1 MQQFHLNFVDILHKD
16 KFYQNIHINFAFLM
30 YTLINEY
37 KQFIGGIMKNK
48 KRLIAFTIIAAMI
61 LVAYVI
67 YFITKPKLLKQSY
80 ETPVTLQTFDNEYD
94 VIVIGGEP
102 EGVAAAV
109 MAARSGSKT
118 LLIEKR
124 EDLGG
129 LYTFGM
135 LNFLDIPKSENQ
147 RNISRG
153 VFKDWHDLVG
163 NGNGFDIEDAKA
175 AFKQLVYA
183 EENLTLAVNTTVNN
197 PVMHD
202 QTVTGIE
209 VENQYGAFQISGKV
223 VIDATQD
230 ADFAV
235 MAQAP
240 YFVGGKDIG
249 IEDKKMAVTLMLHL
263 KNIDWSGV
271 KKAAKS
277 EKFGPAKVT
286 RSVAWGFSELH
297 SMYQPVESNT
307 RLRGLN
313 LVKEGDNYY
322 INALQI
328 FDVDGLNE
336 AAKTAAIEKGKRETL
351 HIVDYLRKEF
361 SGFENAEVVSYP
373 TELYV
378 RETRHILA
386 EYQLPMSDIWT
397 NQDHWDNIGY
407 GAYPVDVQ
415 AQTPQDYGYV
425 LSSPE
430 QFAIPFRSL
439 VPLEVDGLLVV
450 GRSAG
455 YSSLAAGSA
464 RIVPTGMVTGDAA
477 GVAASLAIQEGISV
491 RELSKDEGLIEQ
503 LRTNLKQQG
512 AFVDRIASTYPYQDE
527 WFDHAIQVLMDYGL
541 VVAGYENELP
551 LEKEVTTHH
560 FMNMLMSATKRMGLE
575 NTATYSVS
583 IQNSYDGMI
592 YQEARPIDL
601 QEASDVLAKIFLNE
615 PASKDNWASLIDAD
629 IISEKTA
636 KNIKAKNHPLVMK
649 ELYAICADVMYYMAS
664 HE

>member
-1 MQQFHLNFVDILHKD
+1 
-16 KFYQNIHINFAFLM
+16 
-30 YTLINEY
+30 
-37 KQFIGGIMKNK
+37 MKNK
-48 KRLIAFTIIAAMI
+48 KLLLTIAI
-61 LVAYVI
+61 LAVFITAICVI
-67 YFITKPKLLKQSY
+67 YVITKPKILKQSY
-80 ETPVTLQTFDNEYD
+80 ATPITLQTFDNEYD

-135 LNFLDIPKSENQ
+135 LNFLDIPKSVNQ
-147 RNISRG
+147 KSISRG
-153 VFKDWHDLVG
+153 VYEDWHKLVG
-163 NGNGFDIEDAKA
+163 NGNGFDIQDAKA

-197 PVMHD
+197 PVMHKN
-202 QTVTGIE
+202 TVTGVEIE
-209 VENQYGAFQISGKV
+209 NEYGAFSIKGKV
-223 VIDATQD
+223 FIDATQD

-235 MAQAP
+235 MAQVP
-240 YFVGGKDIG
+240 YFLGGKDIG

-263 KNIDWSGV
+263 KNVDWRGV

-277 EKFGPAKVT
+277 EKFGPATVT

-297 SMYQPVESNT
+297 DMYQPVESNT

-313 LVKEGDNYY
+313 LVKQDEDYY

-328 FDVDGLNE
+328 FDVDGVNE
-336 AAKTAAIEKGKRETL
+336 AAKLAAIEKGKRETL

-361 SGFENAEVVSYP
+361 SGFENAEIVSYP

-397 NQDHWDNIGY
+397 NMDHWDNIGY

-425 LSSPE
+425 LSTPE
-430 QFAIPFRSL
+430 QYAIPFRSL
-439 VPLEVDGLLVV
+439 VPLEIDGLLVV
-450 GRSAG
+450 GRSSG

-477 GVAASLAIQEGISV
+477 GIAASLAILEGITV
-491 RELSKDEGLIEQ
+491 RELSKDEELIEQ
-503 LRTNLKQQG
+503 LRTNLKQHG
-512 AFVDRIASTYPYQDE
+512 AFVDHITSTYPYQDE
-527 WFDHAIQVLMDYGL
+527 WFDQSIQLLMDYGL
-541 VVAGYENELP
+541 VVAGYDNELP
-551 LEKEVTTHH
+551 IEKEVSTHN
-560 FMNMLMSATKRMGLE
+560 FMNMLMSASKRMALE
-575 NTATYSVS
+575 SSAAYSDQLQ
-583 IQNSYDGMI
+583 ISYDVLCSR
-592 YQEARPIDL
+592 ENRPLDL
-601 QEASDVLAKIFLNE
+601 LEASDILSFIYLNDST
-615 PASKDNWASLIDAD
+615 SKDNWASLIDAEV
-629 IISEKTA
+629 ISEKTA
-636 KNIKAKNHPLVMK
+636 KQIEATNHPLTMK
-649 ELYAICADVMYYMAS
+649 ELYAICADVMRYMES
-664 HE
+664 RE

>member
-1 MQQFHLNFVDILHKD
+1 
-16 KFYQNIHINFAFLM
+16 
-30 YTLINEY
+30 
-37 KQFIGGIMKNK
+37 MKNRK
-48 KRLIAFTIIAAMI
+48 LLLTIAIVAATIII
-61 LVAYVI
+61 TYVI
-67 YFITKPKLLKQSY
+67 YFITKPKLLKESY
-80 ETPVTLQTFDNEYD
+80 ETPITLQTFENEYD

-153 VFKDWHDLVG
+153 VFEDWHELVG

-197 PVMHD
+197 VVMRNK
-202 QTVTGIE
+202 TLTGVE
-209 VENQYGAFQISGKV
+209 VENQYGNFHIKGKV
-223 VIDATQD
+223 FIDATQD
-230 ADFAV
+230 ADIAV
-235 MAQAP
+235 MAQVP
-240 YFVGGKDIG
+240 YFIGGKDIG

-263 KNIDWSGV
+263 KNIDWRGI
-271 KKAAKS
+271 KKTAKS
-277 EKFGPAKVT
+277 EKFGPATVT
-286 RSVAWGFSELH
+286 HSVAWGFSDLH
-297 SMYQPVESNT
+297 YMYQPVENNS

-313 LVKEGDNYY
+313 LVKQGDDYY

-336 AAKTAAIEKGKRETL
+336 AARLAAIEKGKRETL

-361 SGFENAEVVSYP
+361 SGFENAEIVSYP

-378 RETRHILA
+378 RETRHIMA

-397 NQDHWDNIGY
+397 NKDHWDNIGY

-425 LSSPE
+425 IAAPE
-430 QFAIPFRSL
+430 QYAIPFRSL
-439 VPLEVDGLLVV
+439 VPLEIDGLLVV

-477 GVAASLAIQEGISV
+477 GIAASLAIDEGITV
-491 RELSKDEGLIEQ
+491 RELSNDEGLIEQ

-512 AFVDRIASTYPYQDE
+512 AFVDHMTSTYPYQDE
-527 WFDHAIQVLMDYGL
+527 WFDLSIQTLMDYGL

-551 LEKEVTTHH
+551 IEKAVTMHN
-560 FMNMLMSATKRMGLE
+560 FMNMLMSATKRMALE
-575 NTATYSVS
+575 STAEYS
-583 IQNSYDGMI
+583 IQLQKSYDVI
-592 YQEARPIDL
+592 INKENRPLDL
-601 QEASDVLAKIFLNE
+601 QEASDLLALIFLNE
-615 PASKDNWASLIDAD
+615 PSSKDNWARLIDAD

-636 KNIKAKNHPLVMK
+636 EHIESTNHALVMK
-649 ELYAICADVMYYMAS
+649 ELYAISADVMHYMES
-664 HE
+664 R

>member
-1 MQQFHLNFVDILHKD
+1 
-16 KFYQNIHINFAFLM
+16 
-30 YTLINEY
+30 
-37 KQFIGGIMKNK
+37 MKNK
-48 KRLIAFTIIAAMI
+48 KLLLSIAIIAVIITAI
-61 LVAYVI
+61 YVI
-67 YFITKPKLLKQSY
+67 YVITKPKILKQSY
-80 ETPVTLQTFDNEYD
+80 ETPITLQTFDNEYD

-129 LYTFGM
+129 LFTFGM
-135 LNFLDIPKSENQ
+135 LNFLDIPKSKNE

-153 VFKDWHDLVG
+153 VFEDWHELVG
-163 NGNGFDIEDAKA
+163 NGNGFDIQDAKA

-197 PVMHD
+197 AMMHNN
-202 QTVTGIE
+202 TVTGVE
-209 VENQYGAFQISGKV
+209 VENQYGAFPIKGKV
-223 VIDATQD
+223 FIDATQD

-240 YFVGGKDIG
+240 YFVGGRDIG

-263 KNIDWSGV
+263 KNIEWRGV

-277 EKFGPAKVT
+277 EKFGPATVT
-286 RSVAWGFSELH
+286 RSVAWGFSDLH

-313 LVKEGDNYY
+313 LVKQGEDYY

-328 FDVDGLNE
+328 FDVDGLDE
-336 AAKTAAIEKGKRETL
+336 AAKVAAIEKGKRETL

-361 SGFENAEVVSYP
+361 SGFENAEIVSNP

-386 EYQLPMSDIWT
+386 EYQLQMSDIWT
-397 NQDHWDNIGY
+397 NMDHWDNIGY

-425 LSSPE
+425 LSTPE
-430 QFAIPFRSL
+430 QYAIPFRSL
-439 VPLEVDGLLVV
+439 VPLEIDGLLVV
-450 GRSAG
+450 GRSSG

-477 GVAASLAIQEGISV
+477 GIAASLAIHEGITV
-491 RELSKDEGLIEQ
+491 RELSKDEELIEQ

-512 AFVDRIASTYPYQDE
+512 AFVDHITSTYPYQDE
-527 WFDHAIQVLMDYGL
+527 WFDQSIQLLMDYGL
-541 VVAGYENELP
+541 VVAGYQNELP
-551 LEKEVTTHH
+551 IEKEVTMHN
-560 FMNMLMSATKRMGLE
+560 FMNMLMSASKRMALE
-575 NTATYSVS
+575 NSAAFSDQLQ
-583 IQNSYDGMI
+583 ISYDVM
-592 YQEARPIDL
+592 YSKENRVLDL
-601 QEASDVLAKIFLNE
+601 QEASDVIAFIFLNE
-615 PASKDNWASLIDAD
+615 STSKDNWASLIDAE

-636 KNIKAKNHPLVMK
+636 KHIELTKHPLTMK
-649 ELYAICADVMYYMAS
+649 ELYAICADVMRYMES